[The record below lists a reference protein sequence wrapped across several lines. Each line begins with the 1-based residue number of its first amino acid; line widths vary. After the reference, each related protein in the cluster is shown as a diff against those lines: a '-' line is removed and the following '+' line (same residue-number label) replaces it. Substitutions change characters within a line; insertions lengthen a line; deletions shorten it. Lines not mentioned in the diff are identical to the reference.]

1 MSPGA
6 FDQPE
11 SPARRESTVLCSVR
25 GALEGHVVGILATAA
40 DLNVTR
46 RCADVAELLAASASG
61 LGMVAVVSGDLVGLD
76 RAVVAA
82 LHTDG
87 VRVIGILDTTD
98 DSQAERMAA
107 LGVDAVLDAG
117 LVAETLVSS
126 VRALASTTVRHEE
139 PSPSFDRRGTADGWG
154 SERADDA
161 WGRPSPHQDD
171 DAQATD
177 PRPGRRGRIVAVW
190 GPTGAPGRSTI
201 AFNIAS
207 ELVTTAK
214 SRRSAK
220 GGRARAAAEG
230 EDVGASGRETSLLVD
245 ADTYSGSLAQ
255 IAGLLDES
263 SGIAAACRA
272 VGQGALDPALLARL
286 SPEISPRLRVL
297 TGIARAS
304 RWPEVSEVALDV
316 VWEGCREIADWTVVD
331 CGFSVERDEMLSY
344 DTRAPQRNGA
354 TLSALGAADVVV
366 VVGGAD
372 PVGVQR
378 LVRALD
384 DLRESGAADT
394 AERIVVVN
402 RVRASAAGA
411 NPSSALR
418 DALYRYASVND
429 AVLVPDDQPACDGA
443 LLAGRT
449 LAEHAPASAPR
460 RAIRSLADRVR
471 ATAAP
476 SDGATPEK
484 QGATSPAGRP
494 VAH

>member
-1 MSPGA
+1 MSAGPSEQLA
-6 FDQPE
+6 SRQP
-11 SPARRESTVLCSVR
+11 RESTVLCSVR
-25 GALEGHVVGILATAA
+25 GSLEGHVVGILSTAS

-46 RCADVAELLAASASG
+46 RCADLAELLAASASG
-61 LGMVAVVSGDLVGLD
+61 LGMVAVLSGDLAGLD
-76 RAVVAA
+76 RAAVAT
-82 LHTDG
+82 LHADG
-87 VRVIGILDTTD
+87 VHVIGILDTTD
-98 DSQAERMAA
+98 DRQAERMAA

-126 VRALASTTVRHEE
+126 VRALASTTL
-139 PSPSFDRRGTADGWG
+139 
-154 SERADDA
+154 
-161 WGRPSPHQDD
+161 
-171 DAQATD
+171 
-177 PRPGRRGRIVAVW
+177 PRPGASGSRFDGSGAGADAGGVPHEPWGPDDTRPSVGGPSGPPEPARRGRVVAVW

-201 AFNIAS
+201 ALNLAS
-207 ELVTTAK
+207 ELVTEVK
-214 SRRSAK
+214 DRRSVL
-220 GGRARAAAEG
+220 GRRPKQAGPDEALGAEG
-230 EDVGASGRETSLLVD
+230 SDTALLVD
-245 ADTYSGSLAQ
+245 ADTYSGSIAQ

-272 VGQGALDPALLARL
+272 AGQGALDPTLLARL
-286 SPEISPRLRVL
+286 SPEIGPRLRVL

-304 RWPEVSEVALDV
+304 RWPELSEVALDV
-316 VWEGCREIADWTVVD
+316 VWERCREIADWTVVD
-331 CGFSVERDEMLSY
+331 CGFGVERDEMLSY

-384 DLRESGAADT
+384 DLRETGAADA
-394 AERIVVVN
+394 AERVVVVN
-402 RVRASAAGA
+402 RVRASATGA
-411 NPSSALR
+411 NPTTALR

-429 AVLVPDDQPACDGA
+429 AVLVPDDQSACDGA

-449 LAEHAPASAPR
+449 LAEHAPASSAR

-471 ATAAP
+471 ATGSDAA
-476 SDGATPEK
+476 SGAVVT
-484 QGATSPAGRP
+484 QRAARP

>member
-1 MSPGA
+1 MSPG
-6 FDQPE
+6 PHE
-11 SPARRESTVLCSVR
+11 PAGVPPRREATVLCSVR
-25 GALEGHVVGILATAA
+25 GALEGHVAGILASAP

-76 RAVVAA
+76 RAAVAA

-87 VRVIGILDTTD
+87 VQVIGILDTAD
-98 DSQAERMAA
+98 DRQVERMAA

-126 VRALASTTVRHEE
+126 VRALAGAAPARGEGSSSWSGTDALDEDTWRTQGGLAPAGV
-139 PSPSFDRRGTADGWG
+139 PSA
-154 SERADDA
+154 
-161 WGRPSPHQDD
+161 
-171 DAQATD
+171 
-177 PRPGRRGRIVAVW
+177 PGKPARRGRVVAVW

-201 AFNIAS
+201 ALNLAS
-207 ELVTTAK
+207 EIVATVTV
-214 SRRSAK
+214 RRPFL
-220 GGRARAAAEG
+220 GGRSRSSSPDASSEG
-230 EDVGASGRETSLLVD
+230 GSSQTALLVD
-245 ADTYSGSLAQ
+245 ADTYAGSLAQ
-255 IAGLLDES
+255 ITGMLDES

-272 VGQGALDPALLARL
+272 AGQGVLDPVVLARL
-286 SPEISPRLRVL
+286 TPEIAPRLRVL
-297 TGIARAS
+297 SGIARAS

-316 VWEGCREIADWTVVD
+316 VWDGCRQVADWTVVD

-354 TLSALGAADVVV
+354 TLSALRAADVVV

-372 PVGVQR
+372 PVGVHR

-384 DLRESGAADT
+384 DLRECGAADH
-394 AERIVVVN
+394 AERVVVVN
-402 RVRASAAGA
+402 RVRASATGPHPAT
-411 NPSSALR
+411 ALR

-429 AVLVPDDQPACDGA
+429 AIHVPDDQGTCDGA

-449 LAEHAPASAPR
+449 LAEQAPTSAVR
-460 RAIRSLADRVR
+460 RAVRELAGRVR
-471 ATAAP
+471 AAGEP
-476 SDGATPEK
+476 SDRTEPGPHVDDATAR
-484 QGATSPAGRP
+484 QARP

>member
-1 MSPGA
+1 MNPGPSEQLA
-6 FDQPE
+6 PQHP
-11 SPARRESTVLCSVR
+11 RESTVLCSVR
-25 GALEGHVVGILATAA
+25 GALEGHVVGILSTAS

-46 RCADVAELLAASASG
+46 RCADLAELLAASASG
-61 LGMVAVVSGDLVGLD
+61 LGMVAVLSGDLAGLD
-76 RAVVAA
+76 RSAVAT
-82 LHTDG
+82 LHADG
-87 VRVIGILDTTD
+87 VHVIGILDTTD
-98 DSQAERMAA
+98 DRQAERMAA

-126 VRALASTTVRHEE
+126 VRALASTSLV
-139 PSPSFDRRGTADGWG
+139 RRGTAASRFDGSGRGAGPSGVAHEPWA
-154 SERADDA
+154 SDDT
-161 WGRPSPHQDD
+161 RPSVGGPSG
-171 DAQATD
+171 
-177 PRPGRRGRIVAVW
+177 PPEPVRRGRVVAVW
-190 GPTGAPGRSTI
+190 GPTGAPGRSTV
-201 AFNIAS
+201 ALNLAS
-207 ELVTTAK
+207 ELVTTVTDRRTVLG
-214 SRRSAK
+214 RRSKSTSA
-220 GGRARAAAEG
+220 G
-230 EDVGASGRETSLLVD
+230 EAVDVAGRETALLVD
-245 ADTYSGSLAQ
+245 ADTYSGSIAQ

-272 VGQGALDPALLARL
+272 AGQGALDPTLLARL
-286 SPEISPRLRVL
+286 SPEIAPRLRVL

-304 RWPEVSEVALDV
+304 RWPEISEVALDV

-384 DLRESGAADT
+384 DLRESGVGET

-402 RVRASAAGA
+402 RVRASATGA
-411 NPSSALR
+411 NPSTALR

-429 AVLVPDDQPACDGA
+429 AVLVPDDQVVCDGA

-449 LAEHAPASAPR
+449 LAEHAPTSAAR
-460 RAIRSLADRVR
+460 RAIRSVADRVR
-471 ATAAP
+471 TTGTTAAP
-476 SDGATPEK
+476 GA
-484 QGATSPAGRP
+484 GPASRAVTP